1 MEAIGLGSTV
11 LHGVP
16 RPTMDDTIAARM
28 PELSYLFNTE
38 QPTIEEV
45 RHVFDVFDVTI
56 AAGMPELSCRFNTEE
71 PTFDE
76 ARRAFAV
83 FDVNRDG
90 FIDAADL
97 QVVLARLGIPQ
108 DATVCRAMIVAAGRG
123 NWDGRMNLTQFIT
136 FLCNGLSAEPL
147 PRRN

>member
-1 MEAIGLGSTV
+1 
-11 LHGVP
+11 
-16 RPTMDDTIAARM
+16 M

-45 RHVFDVFDVTI
+45 RHVFDVAI
-56 AAGMPELSCRFNTEE
+56 AAGMPELSLSGLFNTEE
-71 PTFDE
+71 PTLDE

-83 FDVNRDG
+83 FGVNRDG

-108 DATVCRAMIVAAGRG
+108 DATVCRLMIVAAGRG
-123 NWDGRMNLTQFIT
+123 NWDGRMNLTQLIT
-136 FLCNGLSAEPL
+136 FLCNGLSVEPL

>member
-1 MEAIGLGSTV
+1 
-11 LHGVP
+11 
-16 RPTMDDTIAARM
+16 M

-45 RHVFDVFDVTI
+45 RHVFDVAI
-56 AAGMPELSCRFNTEE
+56 AAGMPELSLSGLFNTEE
-71 PTFDE
+71 PTLDD

-123 NWDGRMNLTQFIT
+123 NWDGRMNLTQLIT
-136 FLCNGLSAEPL
+136 FLCNGLSVEPL

>member
-1 MEAIGLGSTV
+1 
-11 LHGVP
+11 
-16 RPTMDDTIAARM
+16 M

-45 RHVFDVFDVTI
+45 RHVFDVAI
-56 AAGMPELSCRFNTEE
+56 AAGMPELSLSGLFNTEE
-71 PTFDE
+71 PTLDE

-83 FDVNRDG
+83 FDVNRNG
-90 FIDAADL
+90 FIDPADL

-123 NWDGRMNLTQFIT
+123 NWDGRMNLTQLIT